1 MKRGRQVEDELGHVV
16 VIMVSCCSEAD
27 AYVSFSYHAES
38 TALWLGSQRER
49 LLFLSTII
57 NPKVLECAL
66 PLSAGISGNI
76 TAKLMLKD
84 LIPRHPAS

>member
-1 MKRGRQVEDELGHVV
+1 MGRQVEDELGHVV

-49 LLFLSTII
+49 LLFLFNYNQS
-57 NPKVLECAL
+57 K
-66 PLSAGISGNI
+66 SARVCFAPFSWCFWQHHGE
-76 TAKLMLKD
+76 TDA
-84 LIPRHPAS
+84 